1 MPPHACWPLGTSFLN
16 LFGNT
21 NTRSKPHHFIL
32 KCYFSVSDHHLLCLI
47 NQVSDRLSVCDFVK
61 DTDSINNYNPVRD
74 VYGMCPLAA
83 SLAYANN
90 GCIYNIFIPGQA
102 I

>member
-1 MPPHACWPLGTSFLN
+1 M
-16 LFGNT
+16 LF
-21 NTRSKPHHFIL
+21 F
-32 KCYFSVSDHHLLCLI
+32 VSDHHLLCLI

-83 SLAYANN
+83 LLAYANN
-90 GCIYNIFIPGQA
+90 GCIYNILIPGQA